1 MGTVLVFERQREARV
16 RRPPKTDPGCH
27 ILIFPGVRIER
38 QTATTEPPADR
49 SGKGQTRRR
58 KRSRAN

>member
-1 MGTVLVFERQREARV
+1 MGTVLLFERNPEAPPT
-16 RRPPKTDPGCH
+16 RPPKTDPGCH

-38 QTATTEPPADR
+38 HATTTEPPADR

-58 KRSRAN
+58 KRRAS